1 MGKIRIRIGRTGGQY
16 PSPGTR
22 RVAKAGH
29 DAIFG
34 AMNPDAQRG
43 PDPWM
48 DRFFETFFERR
59 PVDATFIGVRG
70 HDHRTPDVSPA
81 GVEAMVSEVRLLLS
95 EGSAAGGTRARQDDE
110 PTGEGDGSRIEDQA
124 GDPAERLARMDRRVA
139 EGFLR
144 IQLWE
149 LESGFRLSNPSVYA
163 GEAIFGLLSL
173 LLPGSAPARGRD
185 EALAARMHAVGAYL
199 DNARAH
205 LVSAPPAWTERAIR
219 ECRGALTF
227 LTEGLRHVDAD
238 LGDAPSAARAGFE
251 RYRRFLEDE
260 LLERPSDRVACGAE
274 AFELHLRQGHF
285 FDRSADEIAEYAR
298 GEIERTKTWLADA
311 AADFGG
317 GEPAEI
323 VGRLADLHPGADGY
337 LQRFEETW
345 IAQKRLAEERDLVTW
360 PDFPIRYVER
370 PAWARGAAPD
380 LYFLF
385 YRSPAAFDRP
395 AVHDYLV
402 APLPEDAAPEELEAF
417 LRASNDSVIKLN
429 HVVHHGGIGHH
440 VQNWNAFRSPLR
452 VGRVAAVD
460 GAARIAM
467 FCGGTMAEGWA
478 CYATDLMAE
487 AGGLTPLEVYAEHY
501 GRVRMAARAVVDVEL
516 HHGRMTL
523 DDAARYYSDT
533 AGMSAAAARSEAVK
547 NSMFP
552 GAALMYL
559 VGTDMIHE
567 LRADLMGVLGD
578 RFTLRGFHDAFL
590 SYGSVPVKL
599 VADEMRLRASLG
611 QPLGA
616 HDRPD

>member
-1 MGKIRIRIGRTGGQY
+1 M
-16 PSPGTR
+16 
-22 RVAKAGH
+22 AKAPR
-29 DAIFG
+29 DTIFP
-34 AMNPDAQRG
+34 AMNPDAEHG

-48 DRFFETFFERR
+48 DRFFDAFFQRR
-59 PVDATFIGVRG
+59 PVDATFVGVRG
-70 HDHRTPDVSPA
+70 HDHRMPDVSPD
-81 GVEAMVSEVRLLLS
+81 GVAAMVSEMRGLL
-95 EGSAAGGTRARQDDE
+95 GDAARGV
-110 PTGEGDGSRIEDQA
+110 GDGA
-124 GDPAERLARMDRRVA
+124 GSVERRGGADDPGAEAAARLRRLDRRIA

-149 LESGFRLSNPSVYA
+149 LESGFRLSNPSVHA
-163 GEAIFGLLSL
+163 GEAVFGLLSL
-173 LLPGSAPARGRD
+173 LLPGSAPAEGRD

-199 DNARAH
+199 DDAVGH
-205 LVSAPPAWTERAIR
+205 LEAAPTAWTERALR
-219 ECRGALTF
+219 ECRGGLAF
-227 LTEGLRHVDAD
+227 LQEGLPCVDAD
-238 LGDAPSAARAGFE
+238 LGEAPAAAIGAFE

-260 LLERPSDRVACGAE
+260 LLRRPSERVACGAE
-274 AFELHLRQGHF
+274 AFELHLREGHF
-285 FDRSADEIAEYAR
+285 FDRSAEEIAAYAR
-298 GEIERTKTWLADA
+298 EEIERTKAWLAEA
-311 AADFGG
+311 AGDFDGADPG
-317 GEPAEI
+317 EI
-323 VGRLADLHPGADGY
+323 VARLADLHPGADRY
-337 LQRFEETW
+337 LARFEETW
-345 IAQKRLAEERDLVTW
+345 VAQKRLAEERDLVTW

-370 PAWARGAAPD
+370 PLWSRAAAPD

-402 APLPEDAAPEELEAF
+402 APLPEDVPDAEMEAF

-487 AGGLTPLEVYAEHY
+487 AGGLTPLEVYAEHS

-523 DDAARYYSDT
+523 DDAARFYVET
-533 AGMSAAAARSEAVK
+533 AGMSDAAARSEAVK

-567 LRADLMGVLGD
+567 LRADLMNALGD

-590 SYGSVPVKL
+590 SYGSIPVKL

-611 QPLGA
+611 LPLGA
-616 HDRPD
+616 HDRVS